1 MASLSFVAYGRRET
15 YQTRD
20 KIISARGRRRTR
32 ATGWIRST
40 NKSMDRRSNKPFGD
54 ALRALM
60 DERALTYRRLA
71 EATRQL
77 DGRGMTHAHINM
89 LANGHDRPSL
99 RAMEL
104 IAQACGVAPEHF
116 AEYRLAA
123 AMRELDPAE
132 VGLEQALAN
141 LNARLAAQRRS
152 GARAPAA
159 RPRRVQTRPT
169 G

>member
-1 MASLSFVAYGRRET
+1 MTSLS
-15 YQTRD
+15 D
-20 KIISARGRRRTR
+20 
-32 ATGWIRST
+32 
-40 NKSMDRRSNKPFGD
+40 KPFGQ

-60 DERALTYRRLA
+60 DERRMTYRSLA
-71 EATRQL
+71 RATRAL
-77 DGRGMTHAHINM
+77 DGKGMTHAHINM

-104 IAQACGVAPEHF
+104 IAAACDVSPEYF
-116 AEYRLAA
+116 AEYRLAV

-152 GARAPAA
+152 GAKA
-159 RPRRVQTRPT
+159 
-169 G
+169 